1 MNNNASYKIPLWVNI
16 LQGLLIAIMLQQT
29 FMFFFDHQAIA
40 ASGINVGTD
49 SPNLN
54 MLYEFGARTLTMAL
68 VSIGVLITQNPR
80 YFLVILLMNIIREGL
95 ETIVDPMFPL
105 ANAPTSPMGD
115 LIIHIVIVAIE
126 IWAFIV
132 VYKIVKRMDSA
143 EKAVAS

>member
-1 MNNNASYKIPLWVNI
+1 
-16 LQGLLIAIMLQQT
+16 
-29 FMFFFDHQAIA
+29 MFFFDHQAIA

-68 VSIGVLITQNPR
+68 VSIVVLITQNPR

-105 ANAPTSPMGD
+105 ANAPASPMGD

-143 EKAVAS
+143 EKSVAS